1 MFKIGD
7 KVVYP
12 HHGTAEIIRTEKREF
27 LGNRKEYLVL
37 RMIHGGMIV
46 SVPVEKVEDVGVRWP
61 ICSED
66 VDDLFQVLARRDVR
80 EPSNWSRRYKNHQE
94 KLKSGDVYQ
103 VAEVVRN
110 LARRK
115 LIKGLSTGEKNLYVT
130 ARNVLVSE
138 LSFALQ
144 VTEEEASVKVDK
156 VLV

>member
-12 HHGTAEIIRTEKREF
+12 HHGTAKIIRMEKREF
-27 LGNRKEYLVL
+27 GGAEKDYMVL
-37 RMIHGGMIV
+37 QMIHGDMTV
-46 SVPVEKVEDVGVRWP
+46 SVPVEKAEDVGVRWP
-61 ICSED
+61 ICAED
-66 VDDLFQVLARRDVR
+66 VDDLFKVLARRDVR

-110 LARRK
+110 LALRETAR
-115 LIKGLSTGEKNLYVT
+115 GLSTGEKNLYDT
-130 ARNVLVSE
+130 ARSVLVSE

-144 VTEEEASVKVDK
+144 VAEDEASVQVDE
-156 VLV
+156 VLA

>member
-1 MFKIGD
+1 M
-7 KVVYP
+7 VYP
-12 HHGTAEIIRTEKREF
+12 HHGTAEIIRMEKREF
-27 LGNRKEYLVL
+27 IGTKKDYLVL
-37 RMIHGGMIV
+37 KMIHGGMIV

-66 VDDLFQVLARRDVR
+66 VEDLFKVLARRDVR

-110 LARRK
+110 LARRSMVK
-115 LIKGLSTGEKNLYVT
+115 SLSTGERNLYST
-130 ARNVLVSE
+130 ARDVLVSE

>member
-1 MFKIGD
+1 MFKVGD

-12 HHGTAEIIRTEKREF
+12 HHGTAEIVRIEKREF
-27 LGNRKEYLVL
+27 IGAEKDYLVL

-46 SVPVEKVEDVGVRWP
+46 SVPIEKVEDVGVRWP

-66 VDDLFQVLARRDVR
+66 VGDLFQVLARRDVR

-110 LARRK
+110 LARREM
-115 LIKGLSTGEKNLYVT
+115 LKGLSTGERNLYST

-144 VTEEEASVKVDK
+144 VTEEEASVKVDR
-156 VLV
+156 VLI